1 MSILTI
7 KPQFVKDEKGRDLG
21 VFLIKSEF
29 DQLLEEL
36 EDYEDIKA
44 FDAAESRSDKEF
56 MPYREAVD
64 KIKEQRTK

>member
-1 MSILTI
+1 MSTI
-7 KPQFVKDEKGRDLG
+7 TINPQFVKDEKGRDLG
-21 VFLIKSEF
+21 VFLTKSEF

-44 FDAAESRSDKEF
+44 FDAAESRPDKEF

-64 KIKEQRTK
+64 KIKKKRAK